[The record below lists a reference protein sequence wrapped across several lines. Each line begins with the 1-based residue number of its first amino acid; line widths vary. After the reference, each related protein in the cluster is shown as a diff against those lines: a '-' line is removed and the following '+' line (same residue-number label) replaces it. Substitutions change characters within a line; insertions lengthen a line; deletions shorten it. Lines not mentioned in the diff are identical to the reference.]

1 VHCGSVRNAIEV
13 PACAG
18 MTVEGAGKAA
28 RTGKSLRRILQPAR
42 RLLAALILLLALP
55 AVAVEPDER
64 LGDPA
69 LEARARALSEELRCL
84 VCQNESIDSSN
95 APLARDLRVLV
106 RERLEAGDSDDQ
118 VLAYVT
124 DRYGDFVL
132 LRPPVQ
138 PNTYALWFGPA
149 AVLLLGIVGMGV
161 YLAAR
166 RPARAEP
173 DPLTPEE
180 RRRVDALL
188 DRGDPPGPGRKE
200 TP

>member
-1 VHCGSVRNAIEV
+1 
-13 PACAG
+13 
-18 MTVEGAGKAA
+18 MTVEGAGRTGRVGRARRSFRSALHAA
-28 RTGKSLRRILQPAR
+28 RC
-42 RLLAALILLLALP
+42 LLAALVLLLALP
-55 AVAVEPDER
+55 ALAVEPDER
-64 LGDPA
+64 LDDPA
-69 LEARARALSEELRCL
+69 LEARARGLSAELRCL

-124 DRYGDFVL
+124 DRYGDYVL

-138 PNTYALWFGPA
+138 PNTYALWFGPV
-149 AVLLLGIVGMGV
+149 AVLLLGVVAMAV

-188 DRGDPPGPGRKE
+188 GRGDDREPGRGE
-200 TP
+200 AP